1 MSYYFALGRGVSFFG
16 RVIFRRRT
24 ESKMEKAEQM
34 RCLIY
39 GNETRQGIV
48 RATGS
53 HPFAVRVEFYPEE
66 EQKKIF
72 GRQLRILKSRAEG
85 YYCEN
90 CRSVFACF
98 EEKFIGFL
106 ISAANMQR
114 DTDRK

>member
-1 MSYYFALGRGVSFFG
+1 MKCP
-16 RVIFRRRT
+16 I
-24 ESKMEKAEQM
+24 
-34 RCLIY
+34 C

-48 RATGS
+48 KATGS
-53 HPFAVRVEFYPEE
+53 HPFAVRIEFYPEE

-98 EEKFIGFL
+98 EEKSLDF
-106 ISAANMQR
+106 
-114 DTDRK
+114 